1 MVWFYER
8 KGSFTRCEARPAADG
23 VGFELAITGPDGT
36 ERIERFS
43 DQDTLHARQ
52 EELEAALTTE
62 GWTGPH
68 GRII

>member
-8 KGSFTRCEARPAADG
+8 SGQFTRCEARPSANG
-23 VGFELAITGPDGT
+23 NGFELAITGPDGN
-36 ERIERFS
+36 ERVETFA
-43 DQDTLHARQ
+43 DQDALYARQ
-52 EELEAALTTE
+52 QQLESTLTTD